1 MGGRGEWGTP
11 EGIGRTWGST
21 GGEKGKSGGKDREA
35 VLGEMGGGVEEDGE
49 VWRPRGF
56 GGEERL

>member
-1 MGGRGEWGTP
+1 MMGGRGEWGTP

-35 VLGEMGGGVEEDGE
+35 VLGEMGGGG
-49 VWRPRGF
+49 RRGW
-56 GGEERL
+56 GGLET